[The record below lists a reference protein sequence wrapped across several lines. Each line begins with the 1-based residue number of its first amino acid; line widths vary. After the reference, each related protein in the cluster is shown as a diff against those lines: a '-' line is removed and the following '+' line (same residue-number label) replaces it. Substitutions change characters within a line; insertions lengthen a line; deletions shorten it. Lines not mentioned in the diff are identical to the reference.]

1 MPTFVAL
8 LRGINVGGNRRLPM
22 SDVRHWVA
30 EAGATDVVTYIQS
43 GNVVLRHPGRS
54 PDRLRDDLER
64 RLEAATGWDI
74 AVVVRT
80 ATEWAA
86 LVAGNPFPDA
96 DPTSLHVACY
106 RDPPADSALD
116 GLDLE
121 AHAPETCALV
131 GAQLYL
137 HLPDGM
143 GRATL
148 PIALARLRPVGGG
161 PTPVT
166 TVRNWRT
173 VTKLLGLSSGH

>member
-1 MPTFVAL
+1 MPTHVAL
-8 LRGINVGGNRRLPM
+8 LRGINVGGRNKVTMADLREVVTSL
-22 SDVRHWVA
+22 
-30 EAGATDVVTYIQS
+30 GYTDVATYIQS

-54 PDRLRDDLER
+54 ASTLRDDLER
-64 RLEAATGWDI
+64 RIEAATGWDI

-80 ATEWAA
+80 AAEWAD
-86 LVAGNPFPDA
+86 LVAANPFPDA

-106 RDPPADSALD
+106 RDPPAAGTLDALD
-116 GLDLE
+116 LA

-137 HLPDGM
+137 HLPNGM

-148 PIALARLRPVGGG
+148 PVALAKLRPG
-161 PTPVT
+161 PGAAPLVT

-173 VTKLLGLSSGH
+173 VTTLLDLSSGR